1 MAAEAFFPVYGSLGV
16 GGAVAFIVGSVMLID
31 TDVPGFGIPLPL
43 IFGVAAT
50 SAVFLIGVGAFALR
64 ARRLPV
70 VSGRESLVG
79 ATGEVL
85 QDFDGEGWA
94 RVQGETWRVKSPSP
108 LKAGAQV
115 RVASV
120 DGLVLRVEPIP

>member
-1 MAAEAFFPVYGSLGV
+1 MVAELFITSHGALGI
-16 GGAVAFIVGSVMLID
+16 GGAVAFVVGSVMLID

-43 IFGVAAT
+43 ILGIAAA
-50 SAVFLIGVGAFALR
+50 SAAFLIGVATYALR
-64 ARRLPV
+64 GRERPV

-79 ATGEVL
+79 ETGEVL

-120 DGLVLRVEPIP
+120 DGLVLRVEPVP